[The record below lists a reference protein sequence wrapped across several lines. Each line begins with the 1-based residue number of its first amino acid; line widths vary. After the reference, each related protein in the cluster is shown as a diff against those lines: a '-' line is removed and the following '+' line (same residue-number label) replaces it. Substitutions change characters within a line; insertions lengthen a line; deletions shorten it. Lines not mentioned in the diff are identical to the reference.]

1 MPGRIPTAGGP
12 AIVEVRV
19 RTYTVPTGRPEQDG
33 TLDWNATT
41 LVLAEIEG
49 GGVIGQGFVYGDRAA
64 AGIMRDTLA
73 PLIRGRNALDI
84 PGCWQAMA
92 TALRNLGRPGVG
104 TTALSVL
111 DVALWDLKS
120 RMLGLSLSRLLGTVR
135 DGVPAYGSGGFT
147 TYTDDDL
154 ARQLEGWMDL
164 GLRHA
169 KIKVGRDA
177 ARDLERVRLCRGLLG
192 PGRSLMVDANGA
204 LDVQRARAQA
214 EAFAGCGVSWFEE
227 PVSSDDLEGLR
238 EIALTAPPGMEIAA
252 GEYGWDAIYFRRMLQ
267 SGAVHVLQP
276 DAGRCG
282 GVTGFL
288 QAEALAAAFGRPLSA
303 HTAPSL
309 HAHLGCACAHVRHVE
324 YFHDHARIERMLFDG
339 ALVPVDGRLV
349 PDHDAPGL
357 GLTLKKADAER
368 YAD

>member
-1 MPGRIPTAGGP
+1 MSDKKAIGSTP
-12 AIVEVRV
+12 ALADLRV
-19 RTYTVPTGRPEQDG
+19 RTYTVPTDRPEQDG

-41 LVLAEIEG
+41 LVVAEIDG
-49 GGVIGQGFVYGDRAA
+49 GGITGQGFVYGDRGA
-64 AGIMRDTLA
+64 AGIVRDTLA

-84 PGCWQAMA
+84 SGCWQAMA
-92 TALRNLGRPGVG
+92 AAIRNLGRPGVG

-120 RMLGLSLSRLLGTVR
+120 RMLGLPLFRLLGAVR

-147 TYTDDDL
+147 NYADEELD
-154 ARQLEGWMDL
+154 AQVRGWLDL

-169 KIKVGRDA
+169 KIKIGRDA
-177 ARDLERVRLCRGLLG
+177 KRDMARVRLCRDLLG
-192 PGRSLMVDANGA
+192 PDRTLMVDANGA
-204 LDVQRARAQA
+204 LDVQQARARAA
-214 EAFAGCGVSWFEE
+214 AFAEQGVSWFEE
-227 PVSSDDLEGLR
+227 PVSSDDLAGLR
-238 EIALTAPPGMEIAA
+238 EIALTTPPGMEIAA
-252 GEYGWDAIYFRRMLQ
+252 GEYGWDAIYFRRMLEAR
-267 SGAVHVLQP
+267 AVHVLQP

-339 ALVPVDGRLV
+339 ALAPAGGDLV
-349 PDHDAPGL
+349 PDGGAPGL
-357 GLTLKKADAER
+357 GLTLKEADAGR